1 MSAVGESKTRF
12 SKVKTRQ
19 GRKNGIMEKLW
30 KADAREKTE
39 EQKNR
44 RPEEWKNGHSYLP
57 KSRVR

>member
-44 RPEEWKNGHSYLP
+44 TEKMEKWTF